1 MDTNNARED
10 EKTETRRF
18 LFDVSF
24 DVEEQHAA
32 EEEEADDEP
41 PEPVFTLEQLEEAR
55 QQGYREGREAGVA
68 TAANGI
74 ENEIMTLLRQIGEM
88 LPGIAAD
95 QAASNDLLMHEG
107 AEAAVTIVRKLM
119 PTMIEPQSIVE
130 IQALVSECLERL
142 THQPKISVR
151 VAEQHV
157 SAIETHLNELVAATG
172 FDGRFLVEAEDNMA
186 PTDCRVS
193 WPSGG
198 AERRVDAIW
207 QEIDATLHR
216 FVTADAEVTAPINE
230 PPVADETVSDG
241 ADASGE
247 SNPEASSP
255 DGSDADRNA
264 STEPNDRRHAGDGGQ
279 DDGQDDGTD
288 PSA

>member
-1 MDTNNARED
+1 MDTNDAHED

-32 EEEEADDEP
+32 EEEESDDEP

-55 QQGYREGREAGVA
+55 QQGYREGREAGLA
-68 TAANGI
+68 AAANGI
-74 ENEIMTLLRQIGEM
+74 ENEIMSLLRQIGEM

-95 QAASNDLLMHEG
+95 QAASNDLLMREG

-119 PTMIEPQSIVE
+119 PTTIEPQSIVE

-157 SAIETHLNELVAATG
+157 SAIETHLNELVEAKG
-172 FDGRFLVEAEDNMA
+172 FDGRFLVEPEDGMA

-207 QEIDATLHR
+207 QEIDATLR
-216 FVTADAEVTAPINE
+216 RYVTAGPEVTAPINE

-241 ADASGE
+241 ANANAE
-247 SNPEASSP
+247 PNPEASSP
-255 DGSDADRNA
+255 GGGAVDSDAN
-264 STEPNDRRHAGDGGQ
+264 TEPNDRRHAGDGGQ
-279 DDGQDDGTD
+279 NDRTD